1 MSTPSIQD
9 QLAPPGAGVPWW
21 ELLWVR
27 PVLRFAS
34 AVLSDSRLTARFTS
48 EAAQMCATV
57 ARLAPQQAQQ
67 RVLIDRI
74 TGIEDSSRYW
84 SACMV
89 LEHLRIVDVTI
100 ADIIATL
107 SRGAGYAHEIR
118 TADVKPAPSVGREV
132 IAAFSR
138 TVDTYVARTP
148 AALAVQSKARHPH
161 PWFGPLDAHGW
172 HCLAAVHHTLHRR
185 QLGKIIA
192 GLDRGGSHASRA

>member
-1 MSTPSIQD
+1 MSTPAIQE
-9 QLAPPGAGVPWW
+9 QLAPPGGGVPWW

-27 PVLRFAS
+27 PVLRVAS
-34 AVLSDSRLTARFTS
+34 AVLSDRRITARFTA
-48 EAAQMCATV
+48 EAAHLCATV
-57 ARLAPQQAQQ
+57 AQLAPDAARR

-89 LEHLRIVDVTI
+89 LEHLRIVDATI
-100 ADIIATL
+100 AEIIVTL

-118 TADVKPAPSVGREV
+118 TADVKPGPHVGLEAV
-132 IAAFSR
+132 AALAD
-138 TVDTYVARTP
+138 TVAAYVARTP
-148 AALAVQSKARHPH
+148 SALAVRSQARHPH

-185 QLGKIIA
+185 QLKKIIA
-192 GLDRGGSHASRA
+192 GLGGAEPRASTP